1 MSTATRVLVIDDHAI
16 VRAGI
21 CAALEKREDFA
32 IFQAATKSEALAQM
46 AKLNPDV
53 IIVDINLPDGSGL
66 ELVSWARSIS
76 KTIAIVVLTLNERD
90 EFIVAAMKAG
100 ASSYLNKSAPLPEV
114 LAAID
119 HSLISPLMFSA
130 REIVKT
136 IERQR
141 DKFDLSQR
149 ELQILTQLHK
159 AAPVAELASSLF
171 ITQATLKT
179 HLSSIYRKLDVHSR
193 LQAVEKA
200 RVAGLT

>member
-1 MSTATRVLVIDDHAI
+1 MSTSTRVLVIDDHAI

-21 CAALEKREDFA
+21 CAALEKRADFA

-53 IIVDINLPDGSGL
+53 IVVDINLPDGSGL
-66 ELVSWARSIS
+66 EIVSWARSIS
-76 KTIAIVVLTLNERD
+76 QTIAIVVLTLNEHD
-90 EFIVAAMKAG
+90 DFLLAAMKAG
-100 ASSYLNKSAPLPEV
+100 ASSYLNKSAPLLEI

-119 HSLISPLMFSA
+119 HALAAPLTFSA
-130 REIVKT
+130 RETVRT
-136 IERQR
+136 VERKR
-141 DKFDLSQR
+141 DRFDLSQR

-171 ITQATLKT
+171 ITEATLKT

-193 LQAVEKA
+193 LQAIEKA

>member
-1 MSTATRVLVIDDHAI
+1 MSTSTRVLVIDDHAI

>member
-1 MSTATRVLVIDDHAI
+1 MSTSTRVLVIDDHAI

-53 IIVDINLPDGSGL
+53 IVVDINLPDGSGL
-66 ELVSWARSIS
+66 EIVSWARSIS
-76 KTIAIVVLTLNERD
+76 QTIAIVVLTLNEHD
-90 EFIVAAMKAG
+90 DFLLAAMKAG
-100 ASSYLNKSAPLPEV
+100 ASSYLNKSAPLLEI

-119 HSLISPLMFSA
+119 HALAAPLTFSS
-130 REIVKT
+130 RETVKT
-136 IERQR
+136 VERKR
-141 DKFDLSQR
+141 DRFDLSQR

-159 AAPVAELASSLF
+159 ASPVAELASSLF
-171 ITQATLKT
+171 ITEATLKT

>member
-21 CAALEKREDFA
+21 CAALAKREDFA

-100 ASSYLNKSAPLPEV
+100 ASSYLNTSAPLPEV

>member
-1 MSTATRVLVIDDHAI
+1 MSTSRRVLVIDDHAI

-32 IFQAATKSEALAQM
+32 VFQAASKSEALAQM

-53 IIVDINLPDGSGL
+53 IVVDINLPDGSGL
-66 ELVSWARSIS
+66 EIVSWARSIS
-76 KTIAIVVLTLNERD
+76 QTIAIVVLTLNEHD
-90 EFIVAAMKAG
+90 DFLLAAMKAG
-100 ASSYLNKSAPLPEV
+100 ASSYLNKSAPLLEI

-119 HSLISPLMFSA
+119 HALAAPLTFSS
-130 REIVKT
+130 RETVKT
-136 IERQR
+136 VERKR
-141 DKFDLSQR
+141 DRFDLSQR

-159 AAPVAELASSLF
+159 AVPVAELASSLF
-171 ITQATLKT
+171 ITEATLKT

-193 LQAVEKA
+193 LQAIEKA